1 MKHIIFKF
9 LQVPLVIISVGVL
22 LSNCN
27 TRSAT
32 GWVYNT
38 SEGFEI
44 PIYKELNLSDY
55 YLTQDIKFIEG
66 GSFRMPPDTGFSA
79 LKLTVMSLYLL
90 DHEITNGEYLE
101 FVNWM
106 KKRKIME
113 MIAESNPDRRLENGN
128 YNENLPITK
137 EDEIFLAPL
146 YLKVNNEKH
155 FNNHLLLF
163 KIPKRA
169 REYYGLKN
177 DSIVEIY
184 PDTTCFDREVQLEMR
199 QRIYMR
205 KYFSNPRYADYPVVG
220 INWLQA
226 IAYCEWRTDRL
237 YEDVLLKLGEI
248 TQKSVYNTAEVL
260 QIVFDERNKSN
271 GSAFIMSPGY
281 FRLPTESEWIL
292 STRLW
297 DEKKGSIG
305 QIYAWKGMNLTNRK
319 GEYYANFCQKEFKFS
334 DPFDLLAPSKSFHIS
349 PKGMYDLCGN
359 VAEWTIDRDI
369 NDNMKLKG
377 GSWADSFESMV
388 YTNYQAMNYK
398 SSSARVGFRIAM
410 DSHHQFK

>member
-9 LQVPLVIISVGVL
+9 LQVPIILISGGVL

-27 TRSAT
+27 TKSST
-32 GWVYNT
+32 GWEYNT

-44 PIYKELNLSDY
+44 PIYKELNLNDY

-66 GSFRMPPDTGFSA
+66 GSFRMPPDTSA
-79 LKLTVMSLYLL
+79 IASRYVVSSLYLL

-106 KKRKIME
+106 KKREIME
-113 MIAESNPDRRLENGN
+113 LIAESNPDRRLENGN

-146 YLKVNNEKH
+146 YLKVNNEKQ
-155 FNNHLLLF
+155 FNNHRLLF
-163 KIPKRA
+163 KIPKKA

-177 DSIVEIY
+177 DSIIEIY
-184 PDTTCFDREVQLEMR
+184 PDTTCFEREVQLEMR

-205 KYFSNPRYADYPVVG
+205 NYFSNPRYADYPVVG

-248 TQKSVYNTAEVL
+248 TQKSVYNTAEIL
-260 QIVFDERNKSN
+260 QVILNEKNKSN
-271 GSAFIMSPGY
+271 GNIFIKSPGY

-292 STRLW
+292 ATRLW

-305 QIYAWKGMNLTNRK
+305 QIYAWEGMNLTNRK
-319 GEYYANFCQKEFKFS
+319 GEYYANFCQKEFEYC
-334 DPFDLLAPSKSFHIS
+334 DPYEFPAPSKSFHIS
-349 PKGMYDLCGN
+349 PKGVYNLCGN
-359 VAEWTIDRDI
+359 VAELTTSKIT
-369 NDNMKLKG
+369 NDNVIIKG
-377 GSWADSFESMV
+377 GSWADTFESMV
-388 YTNYQAMNYK
+388 YTNFQSMNYR
-398 SSSARVGFRIAM
+398 SSSARVGFRVAL
-410 DSHHQFK
+410 DSHYQFR